1 MSTTRII
8 SAEQHIL
15 EEVRSLLAGVDYTR
29 ALVVF
34 PGKRP
39 SHFLRKALALEMK
52 AGFIPPRTFSY
63 DEFIQFLS
71 KEHLGLKSPD
81 LDPLDATSILYE
93 IHCSID
99 DRLGGGY
106 FDSYDQFLPLGFRL
120 FDEMEELVL
129 AEATSKRIQE
139 EVGGLTFGNRHL
151 LSSYFGQFYARLE
164 KEGRLTRSIRLRTVA
179 EKIRDIDFS
188 GFQRIILAGFYA
200 LTPTDRRIFKSLS
213 MLDQTALVYQQGPGI
228 TAHLE
233 ALGINR
239 LTAEVVPQTQAG
251 GGGQS
256 QTDLFSAASAES
268 GPSSRE
274 PEIHLVKSSDTHGQV
289 FALSAALQD
298 ILAKKENLDERTVI
312 VLPSS
317 DALFPVLHQPLALLP
332 EDAYNISLGFPLSRT
347 PLYGL
352 LRNLLDLVSTEQN
365 GAVQAAAYIRFV
377 LHPYVKNILFEQR
390 TDVTRVLFHAIEEF
404 LARNPATSLS
414 LEELE
419 SGNKVFERVARGLSG
434 ELGDVSAVKLKEH
447 LKIIHRK
454 AIKPFLV
461 PGTLGEFASK
471 ISDLVVLINN
481 ESTASLHPLFSRY
494 AEKVIDVIDQIRRS
508 DASSRRFDDRT
519 SYAGFLRSYI
529 GPQTVPFPGTPLRGI
544 QVLGLLETRALSFD
558 RVFVLDAS
566 DDVIPGARGTEMLV
580 PQGMREKLGLETYKD
595 REHLIEYYFSNLL
608 SSAKE
613 VYLFYSENN
622 KQEKSRFIEKLLWK
636 RQRDKKDAKTE
647 PAAIARYNIYLANSD
662 PSPIKKSGNITKKLK
677 EFEFNATALDEYLKC
692 QLRFYY
698 HQVLG
703 LREKEE
709 VGDEIEQLDV
719 GKLVHQILKSFF
731 EPFKEKPLNAGDLS
745 DVKMSEVV
753 KETIE
758 QAFGRNMKGSVF
770 LLTQQTTSKLVE
782 FLEDY
787 QKKIL
792 ETQKIE
798 ILGLER
804 EVSML
809 KEGHHFTGRIDRI
822 ERRGDKTFILDYKI
836 RQDDTPYKVMWK
848 KFLPAER
855 ASWPEAIGSLQ
866 LPMYSLLYSEHSG
879 EPIGDIVP
887 AYVFLGRNYLDKTIE
902 TGLSKDGI
910 VTEEMHQNLHRV
922 ILGLAKEIKDPS
934 VPFSPTQD
942 LKTECPGC
950 PYQTMC
956 GTQWAREGRW

>member
-1 MSTTRII
+1 MSITRII
-8 SAEQHIL
+8 SAQQHIL
-15 EEVRSLLAGVDYTR
+15 DEVRSLLAGVDYTR
-29 ALVVF
+29 AIVVF

-39 SHFLRKALALEMK
+39 SHFLRKALALEK
-52 AGFIPPRTFSY
+52 NAGFIPPKTFSY
-63 DEFIQFLS
+63 DEFIQYLS
-71 KEHLGLKSPD
+71 SEHLGLKTPD

-93 IHCSID
+93 IHVSISE
-99 DRLGGGY
+99 RLGGGH

-139 EVGGLTFGNRHL
+139 EVGSLTFGNRHL
-151 LSSYFGQFYARLE
+151 LSSYFAKFYSRLE
-164 KEGRLTRSIRLRTVA
+164 KEARLTRSIRLRTVA
-179 EKIRDIDFS
+179 EKIREIDFS
-188 GFQRIILAGFYA
+188 GYDRIVLAGFYA

-213 MLDQTALVYQQGPGI
+213 MLDQGALIYQQGPGI
-228 TAHLE
+228 APHLE
-233 ALGINR
+233 ALGLDR
-239 LTAEVVPQTQAG
+239 G
-251 GGGQS
+251 SGKS
-256 QTDLFSAASAES
+256 QMDLFGSGSAEPQRSS
-268 GPSSRE
+268 GE
-274 PEIHLVKSSDTHGQV
+274 PEIHLVKASDTHGQV
-289 FALSAALQD
+289 FALSAEIQAL
-298 ILAKKENLDERTVI
+298 LARKENLDERTVI

-332 EDAYNISLGFPLSRT
+332 DDSYNISLGFPLSRT

-352 LRNLLDLVSTEQN
+352 LRNLLDLVSTEQD
-365 GAVQAAAYIRFV
+365 GTVQAAAYIRFV
-377 LHPYVKNILFEQR
+377 LHPYVKNIRFEKR
-390 TDVTRVLFHAIEEF
+390 TDVTRILFHAIEEF
-404 LARNPATSLS
+404 LARNPATSLG
-414 LEELE
+414 LEALE
-419 SGNKVFERVARGLSG
+419 SENKLFERVARGLSD
-434 ELGDVSAVKLKEH
+434 ETGDVSPVKLKEH
-447 LKIIHRK
+447 LKAIHRK
-454 AIKPFLV
+454 AIRPFLE

-481 ESTASLHPLFSRY
+481 ESTASFHPLFSRY
-494 AEKVIDVIDQIRRS
+494 AEKVIAVFDGIMRS
-508 DASSRRFDDRT
+508 DASSRRFHDKT

-544 QVLGLLETRALSFD
+544 QVLGLLETRGLSFD

-566 DDVIPGARGTEMLV
+566 DDILPGARGTEMLV

-595 REHLIEYYFSNLL
+595 RERLTEYYFSNLL
-608 SSAKE
+608 SGAKE
-613 VYLFYSENN
+613 VHLFYSENN

-636 RQRDKKDAKTE
+636 RQREKKNSSEDS
-647 PAAIARYNIYLANSD
+647 AAIARYSIHLGNAD
-662 PSPIKKSGNITKKLK
+662 PSPIEKTKSIAKQLK

-719 GKLVHQILKSFF
+719 GKVVHQILKSFF
-731 EPFKEKPLNAGDLS
+731 EPLKEKPLAAADLS
-745 DVKMSEVV
+745 KAKLSEVV
-753 KETIE
+753 RETIE
-758 QAFGRNMKGSVF
+758 QAFGRTMKGSVF

-792 ETQKIE
+792 ETQKVK

-809 KEGHHFTGRIDRI
+809 KDGHHFTGRIDRI
-822 ERRGDKTFILDYKI
+822 ERRGDKTHILDYKI

-848 KFLPAER
+848 KFRPAER
-855 ASWPEAIGSLQ
+855 STWTNAIGSLQ
-866 LPMYSLLYSEHSG
+866 LPMYSLLYSEQSG
-879 EPIGDIVP
+879 ESINDIVP
-887 AYVFLGRNYLDKTIE
+887 AYLFLGRNYLDKMIE

-910 VTEEMHQNLHRV
+910 VTEEMHKNLHRV
-922 ILGLAKEIKDPS
+922 ILELAKEIKDPA